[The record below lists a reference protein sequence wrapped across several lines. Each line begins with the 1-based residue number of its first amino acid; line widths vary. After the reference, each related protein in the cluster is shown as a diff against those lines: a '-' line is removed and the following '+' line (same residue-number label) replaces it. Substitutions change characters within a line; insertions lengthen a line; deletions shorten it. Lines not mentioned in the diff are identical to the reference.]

1 MTDISQNEDVKDNIP
16 QENNVE
22 SKEPSLREQIES
34 ASKEV
39 NEKRELT
46 KAETKVKTPKSDKV
60 EKAEKTENREKPDKV
75 EKTEEKTVDTKVSTA
90 PNSWTAAAKAK
101 WAELPAEIQAEVAK
115 REAEVEKGFTKFD
128 EERQYGKSIKDI
140 VTPYMPMIAA
150 EGGTPQIAIQS
161 LLNSAYLLRTGTPQA
176 KGQMLLDLAR
186 QYGADLSAAMQPQ
199 QQIDPQLQRT
209 QQELEQMKQYLQQ
222 QESLKQ
228 QLQQESIQSTIQ
240 TFAANSENVHF
251 ESVKADM
258 AALLQAGRAK
268 DLQEAY
274 DMAVWAR
281 PDIRSTLLSRQVAD
295 AEAKRVAE
303 IKAKSDN
310 ARRAAGSIVGNP
322 GIHVPANSNTNRS
335 LRDEITANFREFVS

>member
-1 MTDISQNEDVKDNIP
+1 MTDISQNEDVKSDIS

-22 SKEPSLREQIES
+22 LKEPSLRDQIES

-46 KAETKVKTPKSDKV
+46 KAEIKEKTPKVDKVEKVEKIEKSDKV
-60 EKAEKTENREKPDKV
+60 EKVEEKP
-75 EKTEEKTVDTKVSTA
+75 TETKSITA

-115 REAEVEKGFTKFD
+115 REAEVEKGFTRFD

-199 QQIDPQLQRT
+199 QQIDPQLYQT
-209 QQELEQMKQYLQQ
+209 QQELQQMKQYLQQ
-222 QESLKQ
+222 QESIKQ
-228 QLQQESIQSTIQ
+228 QQQQESIQSTIQ
-240 TFAANSENVHF
+240 TFAANPENVHF
-251 ESVKADM
+251 ESVKAEM
-258 AALLQAGRAK
+258 AALLQGGRAK

-281 PDIRSTLLSRQVAD
+281 PDIRSTLLAQQSAD

-322 GIHVPANSNTNRS
+322 GIHIPANSNTNRS